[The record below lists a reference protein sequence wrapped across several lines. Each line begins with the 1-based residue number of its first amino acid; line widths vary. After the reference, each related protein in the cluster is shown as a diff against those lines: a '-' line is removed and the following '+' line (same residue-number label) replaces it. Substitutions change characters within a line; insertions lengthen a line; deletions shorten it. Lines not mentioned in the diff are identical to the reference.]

1 MRVFRRALGDTRSLI
16 SSDWKRCVF
25 WVSLLPFGLLLG
37 YIFLEEEE
45 VKSEAVILIL
55 FTIAPFGI
63 AAIVVFL
70 WNLWLAPHKL
80 MGDKLDEV
88 VSHIHS
94 LGTVTKVPE
103 APDLELWK
111 RVTSLQLYQVA
122 ALCGGVSTN
131 EVSIVRSNDAS
142 SAIYSELEAAL
153 RSGDLKGNDHWANS
167 NTRIKRKD
175 LQKYFSGRD
184 DFPEFLKE

>member
-1 MRVFRRALGDTRSLI
+1 MFRRALGDTRSLI

-25 WVSLLPFGLLLG
+25 WVALLPFGLLLG

-45 VKSEAVILIL
+45 VKSEAVIMIL
-55 FTIAPFGI
+55 FTLAPFGVV
-63 AAIVVFL
+63 AIVVFL

-88 VSHIHS
+88 ASHIHS
-94 LGTVTKVPE
+94 LGTVAKVPE

-111 RVTSLQLYQVA
+111 RVTSLKLYQVA
-122 ALCGGVSTN
+122 ALCGGISPGVVSSV
-131 EVSIVRSNDAS
+131 ERSNDAS
-142 SAIYSELEAAL
+142 RAIYSELQAAL
-153 RSGDLKGNDHWANS
+153 RSGDLKGSDDWAQDS
-167 NTRIKRKD
+167 TRIKRKD

-184 DFPEFLKE
+184 DLPELFKE